1 MKELIYVIEDY
12 GSGAMTG
19 YRSKKDALDAMLKYY
34 LDSGFG
40 GMYDSIIKAAHKG
53 KLDEVCYLL
62 DNIKE
67 DFQTMF
73 GESHYIDC
81 LMTMREVEIIN

>member
-12 GSGAMTG
+12 DSGAMTG
-19 YRSKKDALDAMLKYY
+19 YRSRKDALDAMLKYY

-40 GMYDSIIKAAHKG
+40 GMYDSIVKAADKG

-81 LMTMREVEIIN
+81 LMTMREVEITN

>member
-12 GSGAMTG
+12 DSGAMTG

-40 GMYDSIIKAAHKG
+40 GMYDSIVKAADKG

-73 GESHYIDC
+73 EENYIDC

>member
-12 GSGAMTG
+12 DSGAMTG

-40 GMYDSIIKAAHKG
+40 NMYDSIVKAANKG
-53 KLDEVCYLL
+53 KIDEVCYLL

-81 LMTMREVEIIN
+81 LMTMREVEITN

>member
-12 GSGAMTG
+12 DSGAMTG
-19 YRSKKDALDAMLKYY
+19 YRSKKDALDAMLKCY
-34 LDSGFG
+34 LNSGFG
-40 GMYDSIIKAAHKG
+40 GMYDSIVKAADKG
-53 KLDEVCYLL
+53 KLDEVCHLL

-73 GESHYIDC
+73 EENYIDC
-81 LMTMREVEIIN
+81 LMTMREVEIAN

>member
-12 GSGAMTG
+12 DSGAMTG
-19 YRSKKDALDAMLKYY
+19 YKSKKDALDAMLKYY

-40 GMYDSIIKAAHKG
+40 GMYDSIVKAADKG
-53 KLDEVCYLL
+53 KIDEVHYLL

-67 DFQTMF
+67 DFRTMF
-73 GESHYIDC
+73 GENYIDC
-81 LMTMREVEIIN
+81 LMTMREVEIVN

>member
-12 GSGAMTG
+12 DSGVMTG

-53 KLDEVCYLL
+53 KLDEVCHLL

-73 GESHYIDC
+73 GENYIDC
-81 LMTMREVEIIN
+81 LMTMREVEIVN

>member
-12 GSGAMTG
+12 DSGAMTG

-40 GMYDSIIKAAHKG
+40 GMYDSIIEAAHKG
-53 KLDEVCYLL
+53 KLNEVCYLL

-73 GESHYIDC
+73 EENYIDC
-81 LMTMREVEIIN
+81 LMTMREVEIVN